1 MAALQMLCI
10 FAPSSGSY
18 CQALGRFAQLLL
30 AIAAISHGF
39 PGNFVDTP
47 DEDAKDGWYSQYG
60 QDRLIMNLL
69 YGTERADAKNAAQQ
83 GKSFRQGVF
92 IELGAADG
100 KDKSNTL
107 AFERKLGWTG
117 LLIEP
122 VPSLYEVLRKN
133 RPNVSCSEDCVAGDS
148 GYYYL
153 AEDGYSSGMSDRH
166 IREAQDSVVKR
177 RCRML
182 GDLIDEHLGP
192 KGAHIDYLSLDTEGT
207 ELDIL
212 RSFNF
217 QKHVVDVISIEVDDV
232 LAQDKYEHLS
242 KLLLRRGYRFLERV
256 VVDEI
261 WIRQRGLFSDPS
273 CFLPLLSADAPFVD
287 GKPKAGT
294 HTPKGGWGY
303 VRNVLTKIFRWMS
316 VEPFGAPAGKD
327 WTSVIPKD
335 EYSNVEEVNAMME
348 LMTSWNTEDILQ
360 WEGQCPAGMLTLA
373 LTDALVHNRQSGD
386 FRDVVGLSNELRKHM
401 IFHWSSRVMGIV
413 QVYEHAK
420 EVKAAEDDG
429 VGFEVRLPL
438 GRLWHETS
446 FVEFLEGQWP
456 FFGLL
461 DQISKHQARMGH
473 AYEHVKM
480 KGGTV
485 EMRPVRLPDLRC
497 ELQLPN
503 SGDEPPRLVLI
514 RPTPRRGKRKA
525 ISELM
530 LGTDTCGLLGVAAG
544 HFHKARTELQRLRRD
559 ESRQELEYYQP
570 LANWTAVCQGQQ
582 PTVTNHV
589 CSSSSFRACAAIAD
603 NNRQISQDCLHLR
616 YSGNA
621 GIRVRRKLRIAKSRV
636 FDWIEEGERLFR
648 EFVHKHGLYPAVW
661 AASRP
666 EFAPSRDG
674 QTSKPTGFPT
684 AEELVQ
690 RETMFAV
697 LQSIQE
703 DLSTDGD

>member
-1 MAALQMLCI
+1 MLCI
-10 FAPSSGSY
+10 LALNSGSC
-18 CQALGRFAQLLL
+18 CQALRWFIQLLL
-30 AIAAISHGF
+30 AIAAVSHGL
-39 PGNFVDTP
+39 PGTFVAAP
-47 DEDAKDGWYSQYG
+47 DEDANEGWHSQYG

-69 YGTERADAKNAAQQ
+69 YGTERADAKMAVQQ
-83 GKSFRQGVF
+83 GKPFRQGVF

-122 VPSLYEVLRKN
+122 VPSLYDILRRN
-133 RPNVSCSEDCVAGDS
+133 RPNSACSQDCVAGDS

-153 AEDGYSSGMSDRH
+153 AEDGYSSGMTDRH

-177 RCRML
+177 KCRML
-182 GDLIDEHLGP
+182 GDLIDQHLGP
-192 KGAHIDYLSLDTEGT
+192 QGAHIDYLSLDTEGT

-212 RSFNF
+212 RSFDF
-217 QKHVVDVISIEVDDV
+217 KKHVVDVISIEVDDV
-232 LAQDKYEHLS
+232 LAQEKYEHLA
-242 KLLLRRGYRFLERV
+242 KLLLNRGYRFLERL

-273 CFLPLLSADAPFVD
+273 CFLPLLNADAPIVN
-287 GKPKAGT
+287 GKPSPE
-294 HTPKGGWGY
+294 TPVPRGGWGN
-303 VRNVLTKIFRWMS
+303 VRNALRKLFRWMS
-316 VEPFGAPAGKD
+316 VEPFGDTEGKD
-327 WTSVIPKD
+327 WTSVIPMA
-335 EYSNVEEVNAMME
+335 EQGNADHVSVMMDI
-348 LMTSWNTEDILQ
+348 MTSWNTEDLLE

-373 LTDALVHNRQSGD
+373 LTDALVHNRQTGD
-386 FRDVVGLSNELRKHM
+386 FKDVVGLSNELRKHM
-401 IFHWSSRVMGIV
+401 LFHWSNRVLGIV
-413 QVYEHAK
+413 QVYEHQK

-446 FVEFLEGQWP
+446 FVEILEGQWP

-473 AYEHVKM
+473 AYEHMKM

-497 ELQLPN
+497 QLELSK
-503 SGDEPPRLVLI
+503 SGEEPPRLVLL

-530 LGTDTCGLLGVAAG
+530 LSTDTCGLLGVAAG
-544 HFHKARTELQRLRRD
+544 HFHKARAELRRLIKH
-559 ESRQELEYYQP
+559 ESSNDLEYYQP
-570 LANWTAVCQGQQ
+570 LANWTAGCQGQQ
-582 PTVTNHV
+582 HSVTNQA
-589 CSSSSFRACAAIAD
+589 CSSTSFHECAAIAD
-603 NNRQISQDCLHLR
+603 NNRRVPRDCLHLR
-616 YSGNA
+616 YSASA
-621 GIRVRRKLRIAKSRV
+621 GIRVRRKHRIAKTRV

-648 EFVHKHGLYPAVW
+648 EFVNKHGLYPAVW
-661 AASRP
+661 ASSRQ
-666 EFAPSRDG
+666 ELAPARDG
-674 QTSKPTGFPT
+674 KKSKPTGFPM

-690 RETMFAV
+690 RDTMFAV

-703 DLSTDGD
+703 ELNTDEY

>member
-1 MAALQMLCI
+1 MAALQMLCTVT
-10 FAPSSGSY
+10 PSSGSY
-18 CQALGRFAQLLL
+18 CQTLGRFAQLLL
-30 AIAAISHGF
+30 AIAAIGHGL
-39 PGNFVDTP
+39 PGDFVAAP
-47 DEDAKDGWYSQYG
+47 EEDANDGWHSQYG
-60 QDRLIMNLL
+60 QDRLIMSLL

-83 GKSFRQGVF
+83 GQSFRQGVF

-100 KDKSNTL
+100 MDKSNTL

-117 LLIEP
+117 LLIEA
-122 VPSLYEVLRKN
+122 VPSLYEVLRRN
-133 RPNVSCSEDCVAGDS
+133 RPNVPSSQDCVAGDS
-148 GYYYL
+148 GEYFL

-166 IREAQDSVVKR
+166 IQEAQGSVFKR

-192 KGAHIDYLSLDTEGT
+192 QGAHIDYLSLDTEGT

-242 KLLLRRGYRFLERV
+242 RLLLRRGYRFLERV

-273 CFLPLLSADAPFVD
+273 CFLPLLSTGAPVV
-287 GKPKAGT
+287 GT
-294 HTPKGGWGY
+294 FTPQGGWGY
-303 VRNVLTKIFRWMS
+303 VRNVLTKMFRWMS
-316 VEPFGAPAGKD
+316 VEPFGAATSED
-327 WTSVIPKD
+327 WASVIPKA
-335 EYSNVEEVNAMME
+335 EYSSVDEVNAMTD
-348 LMTSWNTEDILQ
+348 LMTFWNTEDLLQ

-373 LTDALVHNRQSGD
+373 LTDALVHNRQTGE
-386 FRDVVGLSNELRKHM
+386 FRDVVGISNEIRKHM
-401 IFHWSSRVMGIV
+401 IFHWSSRVIGITY
-413 QVYEHAK
+413 VYDHAK
-420 EVKAAEDDG
+420 SVKASEDDG

-473 AYEHVKM
+473 AFEHVKM

-485 EMRPVRLPDLRC
+485 EQRPVRLPDIRC

-503 SGDEPPRLVLI
+503 SGEEPPRLVLT
-514 RPTPRRGKRKA
+514 RPASRRGKRKA

-544 HFHKARTELQRLRRD
+544 HFHKARAELRRLRRD
-559 ESRQELEYYQP
+559 EPRQELEYYQP

-582 PTVTNHV
+582 QPSVTNHV
-589 CSSSSFRACAAIAD
+589 CSSSSFSDCAAIAD
-603 NNRQISQDCLHLR
+603 NNRQVPQDCLHLR
-616 YSGNA
+616 YTPGA

-648 EFVHKHGLYPAVW
+648 EFVNKHGLYPAVW
-661 AASRP
+661 AAARH
-666 EFAPSRDG
+666 ELAPSRDG
-674 QTSKPTGFPT
+674 QTSKSSGFPT
-684 AEELVQ
+684 AEELAK

-703 DLSTDGD
+703 DLSHH